1 MMKYYHDTQTD
12 RVVRGTV
19 DAVYTSQGFTAL
31 GEFPEM
37 DQHPTRALAVKN
49 GAVVLDKKRQADH
62 EQKSQ
67 GSSVKLDASARILAA
82 LSDPNVKN
90 FEAERKRILGIA

>member
-1 MMKYYHDTQTD
+1 MTYYHDTEND

-19 DAVYTSQGFTAL
+19 DAVYTSQGFKVL

-37 DQHPTRALAVKN
+37 DQHSTRCLAVKN
-49 GAVVLDKKRQADH
+49 GVVVLDKKRKDDH
-62 EQKSQ
+62 EQKSNGQ
-67 GSSVKLDASARILAA
+67 SVRLDASAKVLAA
-82 LSDPNVKN
+82 LTDPSVKN